1 LHLYINKVN
10 HINLVL
16 NISISKLL
24 LFGVLMC
31 SILYAQ
37 GQIIPEKKLE
47 RLRPN
52 KQDTSKTSTII
63 PDSLD
68 TDFDPM
74 DTVTLRV
81 SKSAL
86 KTAVNYY
93 ARDSM
98 PYDAVNKTVYLYGDA
113 KVSFGDVELNADF
126 ITIEFEKNLMTAK
139 GITDSVG
146 NVSGK
151 PLFKQAGKE
160 SRADVI
166 KYNYKSGKGYLSEY
180 RTKEGEG
187 YILGEEVLRTPENNF
202 GVKEAKYTT
211 CEADHPHFYIGA
223 NKIKVI
229 PEKKAVTGPAMLWI
243 EDVPTPLVLPF
254 GIFPLKR
261 GQTSGI
267 VIPSYANTAERGFG
281 LYNGGYYF
289 GLGEK
294 ADLRV
299 TGDIYTNLSWA
310 LRSGVRYNNR
320 YHYNGSMQL
329 EYANNIRGIEGDPN
343 YLRSKDFRIKWDHLQ
358 DPKARPYTSFSSR
371 VDIVSVNQLGNSY
384 LNNNSFNPQNI
395 VTNQLQSSISYQ
407 KGFKN
412 GKYNLSANARLD
424 QNTATRDFNFS
435 LPDITFTVPSFAPL
449 KPKYKNT
456 AEKWYENIQL
466 NYSVVLRND
475 VKTKDSIFFNSINE
489 GQLMQLLDTAA
500 RYGIQHR
507 SQIQTSFK
515 LLKFYTLSLSTD
527 LTEYW
532 YFQTVQKD
540 TGINGLVETERV
552 NGFQRALAYTP
563 RAGISTRWYGMAQ
576 FSKGKIKAIR
586 HVMTPTLDFS
596 YSPDYTD
603 PSKGIFNSYNN
614 QQGQAVDYSIFEQGI
629 FGAPSSPEQG
639 NIGFG
644 LDNNLEIKLRRSEK
658 DTAQE
663 DRKIQLLESIFARSA
678 WNIFADSL
686 NLQPISL
693 TGRTR
698 LFKNVAL
705 NGSMRL
711 DPYLNQTI
719 TSSTGFKSVQRT
731 NEFYINQNG
740 KLGIITDGDLGL
752 NANFNPQIFKKSDSK
767 KRSAYEGEV
776 KYITDNPL
784 EFYDFN
790 IPWTLNINYT
800 IRYSRYN
807 NLNNPQTTNFVQTL
821 NFNGDVNV
829 TSNWKVGFTSGYDIR
844 NKQITFTSLDFIR
857 QIHCW
862 EFRLNWIPIGYR
874 QSFMF
879 TINVKSALLQDLKLE
894 RKRDWQDRTVN

>member
-37 GQIIPEKKLE
+37 GQFIPEKKLE

-343 YLRSKDFRIKWDHLQ
+343 YL
-358 DPKARPYTSFSSR
+358 RPYTSFSSR